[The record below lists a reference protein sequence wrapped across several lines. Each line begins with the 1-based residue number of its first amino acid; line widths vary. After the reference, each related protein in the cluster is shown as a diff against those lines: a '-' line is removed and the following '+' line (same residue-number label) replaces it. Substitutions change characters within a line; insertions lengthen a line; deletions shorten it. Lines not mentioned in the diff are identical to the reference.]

1 MSLYTIIGAFD
12 LGCIFAILSLGL
24 FLSYKVLNIAD
35 MTVDGSFAL
44 GCAISGVCAVNGHP
58 YLAILAGILGGCLAG
73 IVSGLLQTKFKIQS
87 ILAGILTMTAL
98 YSINL
103 RILGNAPSLSLFG
116 VKTIFSPLES
126 YGRLAHSAL
135 LLIILILLGCC
146 LVYFLKTLL
155 GLSLRATGDNEN
167 MVRASSINTQAMKI
181 IGLAIANSF
190 VGLAGAIMAQYQS
203 FADVTSGTGTLVIAL
218 ASIILGEAFLHKTKI
233 EFRVLSVCIGALLYR
248 YLLTL
253 ALQLGFNASDLKLLS
268 AILVAIAISLPA
280 LTKRGDKHAS
290 N

>member
-1 MSLYTIIGAFD
+1 MSLYTIFGAFD

-24 FLSYKVLNIAD
+24 FISYKVLNIAD

-44 GCAISGVCAVNGHP
+44 GCAISGVLTVAGHP
-58 YLAILAGILGGCLAG
+58 FLAILAGTLGGCLAG
-73 IVSGLLQTKFKIQS
+73 IVSGTLQTRFKIQS

-116 VKTIFSPLES
+116 ADTIFTPIES
-126 YGRLAHSAL
+126 YGRIATSLC
-135 LLIILILLGCC
+135 LLIILIVLSLG
-146 LVYFLKTLL
+146 LIYFLKTLL
-155 GLSLRATGDNEN
+155 GLSLRATGDNET
-167 MVRASSINTQAMKI
+167 MVRASSINTDQMKI

-190 VGLAGAIMAQYQS
+190 VGLAGAIMAQYQC

-218 ASIILGEAFLHKTKI
+218 ASIILGEAFLNKTRI
-233 EFRVLSVCIGALLYR
+233 EFKVLSVCFGALFYR
-248 YLLTL
+248 YLLTF

-268 AILVAIAISLPA
+268 AILVAIAISLPS
-280 LTKRGDKHAS
+280 LTKRGDKHAR
-290 N
+290 